1 MKILG
6 IDNNSKT
13 VKGLKQNISTA
24 IIYLAPSNASGVTNT
39 CPSASKQCREACLF
53 TAGRGRMSLI
63 QEARI
68 NKTKFLVNDEET
80 FLRQLWKETAA
91 HEKRCNKNDL
101 FAAERLNGTSDLA
114 WEDYHLDGQNI
125 FEAHPNIQFY
135 DYTKRMDR
143 AVKFANG
150 LYPKTTIWHSRAA
163 KHQRLNGA
171 RSSQTWR
178 ERGNGLL
185 EGITR
190 RRFRRLPRYQWRRK
204 RCSLPW
210 SDWRGGG
217 SQVQA
222 NKGRQSCRN
231 GFHTQKQKPYIKMKK
246 KDKND
251 IDNNPIHIRNNS
263 DSNSNHEERYEKWE
277 IT

>member
-53 TAGRGRMSLI
+53 TAGRGRMSPI

-91 HEKRCNKNDL
+91 HEKRCSKNNL

-150 LYPKTTIWHSRAA
+150 LYPKNYHLTFSRSENTSDSTVRDLLKRGVNVATVYW
-163 KHQRLNGA
+163 KELPEEDFGGFRVINGDENDA
-171 RSSQTWR
+171 
-178 ERGNGLL
+178 
-185 EGITR
+185 
-190 RRFRRLPRYQWRRK
+190 RFRDPIGVVVGLKYKPTKADNPAAMDFIRK
-204 RCSLPW
+204 TKTL
-210 SDWRGGG
+210 
-217 SQVQA
+217 VL
-222 NKGRQSCRN
+222 K
-231 GFHTQKQKPYIKMKK
+231 
-246 KDKND
+246 
-251 IDNNPIHIRNNS
+251 
-263 DSNSNHEERYEKWE
+263 
-277 IT
+277 